1 MNKIKNLQNLMK
13 ERGISAYIVPT
24 EDFHGSE
31 YVGAH
36 FKLREYLSGFTGSAG
51 TLLVTLDGAYL
62 WTDGRYFL
70 QAARELDGSGITLMK
85 SGEPDV
91 PEITKFLQDSLS
103 ENSVLGFD
111 GRVLSADFVLRLKKS
126 LPTVTIKSDED
137 LGDLVWENRPP
148 LSTKPVYELPE
159 RVCGFARTEKLSQI
173 RAKIAERKADYLVTS
188 ALDEI
193 AWTLNLR
200 GSDVDFNPVF
210 LAFMI
215 VGQGSARIFA
225 ERGIFS
231 CEILASLSA
240 DGVEVLP
247 YGEFYSACSELD
259 GAVVADLK
267 SLNFAAYS
275 AMKNAEICKLPSPI
289 MQMKAVKNPTEILA
303 EKSAHIKDGIA
314 VTRFMRWLKTAVQSE
329 KITEISAAEKLEEF
343 RRTGADYLGQSF
355 EPIMAYGEHGAI
367 VHYSATD
374 ATNALIEPRGLLL
387 SDTGGHYLD
396 GTTDITR
403 TFVLGEVS
411 DEEKRAFTLVLAAH
425 LELLHARFPKGVR
438 GSTLDGIA
446 RLPLWREGLDF
457 NHGTGHGVGFLLNV
471 HEGPQRVSW
480 RAMNDAPLDAG
491 MITSDEPGLYIA
503 NRFGIR
509 HESLLLC
516 RESARFDGF
525 LEFEPLTCVPFD
537 RDGIASSLLSDL
549 QKSWFNEYQKWVFD
563 TLSPH
568 LNTDEI
574 QWLEEVTKPV

>member
-1 MNKIKNLQNLMK
+1 MRK
-13 ERGISAYIVPT
+13 RGINVYIVPT

-62 WTDGRYFL
+62 WTDGRYFI
-70 QAARELDGSGITLMK
+70 QAARELSGSGIELMK
-85 SGEPDV
+85 SGELGV
-91 PEITKFLQDSLS
+91 PEITKFLQDSLT

-111 GRVLSADFVLRLKKS
+111 GRVLSADLALRLQKS
-126 LPTVTIKSDED
+126 LSGVTFRTDED
-137 LGDLVWENRPP
+137 LGGEVWENRPP
-148 LSTKPVYELPE
+148 LSTNPVYSLPE
-159 RVCGFARTEKLSQI
+159 KVCGISRAEKLSQI
-173 RAKIAERKADYLVTS
+173 RVKIAEQKADFLVTS

-193 AWTLNLR
+193 AWTMNLR

-215 VGQGSARIFA
+215 VGKGSARIFA
-225 ERGIFS
+225 ERRIFS
-231 CEILASLSA
+231 AEILAELDA

-247 YGEFYSACSELD
+247 YGEFYSACSELR
-259 GAVVADLK
+259 GTIIADF
-267 SLNFAAYS
+267 STLNYAAYLS
-275 AMKNAEICKLPSPI
+275 LGNAKICKLPSPI
-289 MQMKAVKNPTEILA
+289 MQMKAVKNSVEISA

-314 VTRFMRWLKTAVQSE
+314 VTRFMKWLKTAVKSE
-329 KITEISAAEKLEEF
+329 KITEIFAAEKLEEF
-343 RRTGADYLGQSF
+343 RKMGADYLGQSF
-355 EPIMAYGEHGAI
+355 EPIMAYAEHGAI

-374 ATNALIEPRGLLL
+374 DTNALLKPRGLLL

-403 TFVLGEVS
+403 TFVLGALSE
-411 DEEKRAFTLVLAAH
+411 DEKRAFTLVLAAH
-425 LELLHARFPKGVR
+425 LELLHARFPSGVR

-446 RLPLWREGLDF
+446 RTPLWREGLDF

-480 RAMNDAPLDAG
+480 RARDDAPLESG
-491 MITSDEPGLYIA
+491 MITSDEPGLYLE

-516 RESARFDGF
+516 KKSAIYDGF
-525 LEFEPLTCVPFD
+525 LEFEPLTCVPID

-549 QKSWFNEYQKWVFD
+549 QKTWFNEYQKWVLE

-568 LNTDEI
+568 LNPDEI
-574 QWLEEVTKPV
+574 RWLKETTKPI